1 MGLQATKDSPLGM
14 TLEPFKVG
22 ISMLAADLYRNER
35 RAGVPT
41 ESAVLRAPQPPSPL
55 LHSAA
60 AAGHVGLW
68 VALRMRTERPRQAG
82 TARHLCAHATASPYA
97 QPRRSCGDF
106 PTPGPT
112 LQPRP
117 NGRRRLPLQRRRWAG
132 WCGCPPTTPRSCG
145 TAPCAAST
153 PRPRPPRSPPP

>member
-1 MGLQATKDSPLGM
+1 MDTWGCSLQHMGLQATKDSPLGM

-22 ISMLAADLYRNER
+22 ISMLAADLYRNEW

-41 ESAVLRAPQPPSPL
+41 KSAVLRAPQPPSPL

-60 AAGHVGLW
+60 AAGHVRLW

-97 QPRRSCGDF
+97 
-106 PTPGPT
+106 
-112 LQPRP
+112 
-117 NGRRRLPLQRRRWAG
+117 
-132 WCGCPPTTPRSCG
+132 
-145 TAPCAAST
+145 
-153 PRPRPPRSPPP
+153 